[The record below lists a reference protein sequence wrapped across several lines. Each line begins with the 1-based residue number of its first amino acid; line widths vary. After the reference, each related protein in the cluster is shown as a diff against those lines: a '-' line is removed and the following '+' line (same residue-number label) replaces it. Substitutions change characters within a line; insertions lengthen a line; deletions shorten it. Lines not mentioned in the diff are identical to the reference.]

1 MLMLRSL
8 FAEPSLWL

>member
-1 MLMLRSL
+1 MLRSL